1 MAPMLFYDK
10 LYLYAKNIEQSKH
23 KHMIDNLTDVSKQ
36 VSYNVFHYN
45 NGDIIPVDEM
55 DTKSRKIA
63 IFDGFICK
71 KKNKEIKKYKGC
83 LLLICLLKPFIK
95 HQKTFAWIAVIMLFI
110 TSSLAMKETRY
121 QESWVWQKQNH
132 WQWFR
137 LEQ

>member
-63 IFDGFICK
+63 IFDGFICE
-71 KKNKEIKKYKGC
+71 KKNKEIKKYKGW
-83 LLLICLLKPFIK
+83 LDYFIRGR
-95 HQKTFAWIAVIMLFI
+95 QKKCFI
-110 TSSLAMKETRY
+110 INLS
-121 QESWVWQKQNH
+121 
-132 WQWFR
+132 F
-137 LEQ
+137 

>member
-63 IFDGFICK
+63 IFDGFIWEK
-71 KKNKEIKKYKGC
+71 KIKK
-83 LLLICLLKPFIK
+83 
-95 HQKTFAWIAVIMLFI
+95 
-110 TSSLAMKETRY
+110 
-121 QESWVWQKQNH
+121 
-132 WQWFR
+132 
-137 LEQ
+137 